1 MSGNR
6 QVNPALLKKFAPL
19 DELAQNRLDDLAT
32 KAKLVSLHEGRIL
45 FKRDEENQSC
55 HWLVSGSMDLLD
67 KEFNVVKLGSDSEP
81 SLKMLDDNSTHVV
94 TAIASSD
101 CRILVIDKHA
111 VDLALT
117 LDHSGGVVVTGI
129 SEDEEIEE
137 GWMSSLLQSHLF
149 ELLPPSN
156 IEEVFTRF
164 SEIAF
169 NKGETVIKQDE
180 EGDYFYV
187 IKQGRARID
196 RQVGEKTKTLAEIG
210 PGACFGE
217 DALVSDAPRNAT
229 ITMLS
234 KGSMMRLSKDDFQH
248 LLQQPVQEYVTLEEV
263 EAVREAGEQKVL
275 IVDVRLPKE
284 FKADGMESAVNIPLQ
299 VLRQNLTKLKQNI
312 TYVTTCDGGRRSELA
327 AYILNKAGFD
337 SCILKPEPNKSPS
350 ERLPSTD
357 TG

>member
-6 QVNPALLKKFAPL
+6 QINPALLKKFAPL
-19 DELAQNRLDDLAT
+19 DDLAQNRLDDLAA
-32 KAKLVSLHEGRIL
+32 KARLVSLHEGRIL

-55 HWLVSGSMDLLD
+55 QWLVSGSLDLLD
-67 KEFNVVKLGSDSEP
+67 KEFNIIKVESDSEQ
-81 SLKMLDDNSTHVV
+81 SCRMLDANSPHTV

-101 CRILVIDKHA
+101 CRILTITKEA
-111 VDLALT
+111 LDLAMT

-129 SEDEEIEE
+129 NEEEEIEE
-137 GWMSSLLQSHLF
+137 DWMSSLLQSHLF

-156 IEEVFTRF
+156 IEEVFARF
-164 SEIAF
+164 REINF
-169 NKGETVIKQDE
+169 NKGDTVIKQDE

-196 RQVGEKTKTLAEIG
+196 RQTGDKTKTLAEIG

-234 KGSMMRLSKDDFQH
+234 QGSMMRLSKEDFQH
-248 LLQQPVQEYVTLEEV
+248 LLQQPVKEFVTLEEV

-284 FKADGMESAVNIPLQ
+284 FKTERIESAVNIPLQ
-299 VLRQNLTKLKQNI
+299 VLRQNLGKLKKDI
-312 TYVTTCDGGRRSELA
+312 TYITTCDGGRRSELA

-337 SCILKPEPNKSPS
+337 SYILKS
-350 ERLPSTD
+350 
-357 TG
+357 